1 MAFIIKRSF
10 PLTLVLQQ
18 SVIWSSRREEGQR
31 LIDYRPPSLQLLPPT
46 WFIVQRG
53 TISNFRQQP
62 DSWPFRAVSDWG
74 IPAKDQSP
82 WEKEKRPRVWLI
94 GQKSLLWNHSFLT
107 FLQHQS
113 LIFELH
119 RGREV
124 WFFKEKT
131 ASQSVEKAPFPFLKI
146 HWFAPRNYCFEPKIR
161 PDALEVQCNCSKT
174 QEKGGLWGTGWK

>member
-18 SVIWSSRREEGQR
+18 SVIWSSRREGQR
-31 LIDYRPPSLQLLPPT
+31 LIDYRPPSLQLLPPPDLLPKEEFST
-46 WFIVQRG
+46 
-53 TISNFRQQP
+53 TIRFMTLP
-62 DSWPFRAVSDWG
+62 GCFLFDWG

-113 LIFELH
+113 LILQHH

-161 PDALEVQCNCSKT
+161 PDALEVQYGKM
-174 QEKGGLWGTGWK
+174 